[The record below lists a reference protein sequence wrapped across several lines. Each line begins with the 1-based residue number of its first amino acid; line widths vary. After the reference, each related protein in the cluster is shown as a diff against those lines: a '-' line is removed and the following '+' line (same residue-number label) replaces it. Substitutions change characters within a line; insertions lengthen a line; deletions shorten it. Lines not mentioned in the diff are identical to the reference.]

1 MHQRD
6 ALLRADQAESEAVI
20 APIVAPRALRGGQGA
35 SESVVA
41 RKRTLSCAIYSRVS
55 TDEQAALEYN
65 SLQAQE
71 EICAGYVAMRG
82 RDPGADASWQIAD
95 TYRDSGYSGGTLER
109 PALRRLMEDVD
120 AGRIQVVVVYKIDR
134 LSRSISQFY
143 QVWNVFE
150 RKGVDLVSATQDLNT
165 TTSQGKLMLNMLLS
179 FGQFEREQ
187 IGERTRD
194 KIGAARRR
202 GKWTGGTP
210 LLGLDV
216 DPRGGRLLVNKDE
229 AVLVKEIFRLYL
241 ETPSLRK
248 VVEELGR
255 RGWHRKTW
263 TRKNG
268 IEREGAAFDKP
279 SLLRLLRN
287 PLYCGKVHHRGS
299 LHPGEHPAIITEAT
313 WERAQALLSRNGD
326 TGGKDVRNKHGALLR
341 GLIRCATCGSAMT
354 HSFTKKGDVLYRYYV
369 CITRLKKGA
378 HACPHGKVSAQKV
391 EQQVV
396 ERIRAIGSD
405 PDLIAE
411 TVRQARAQLDERRGL
426 LEAERRQLT
435 ISVGRQKVTMKRLL
449 GAVSAG
455 GDVSSHTAETKGRIE
470 TMETRLAAIVR
481 EIEATKSPEV
491 DARDVASAL
500 EAFGPVWD
508 SLWPDEQ
515 ARIITLLTERIDH
528 DGRDGTIAI
537 RLRIDGIRSISHP
550 EPA

>member
-1 MHQRD
+1 
-6 ALLRADQAESEAVI
+6 LI
-20 APIVAPRALRGGQGA
+20 APITIGRRPQDQEGRGAPSVSRRRILR
-35 SESVVA
+35 
-41 RKRTLSCAIYSRVS
+41 CAIYSRVS

-71 EICAGYVAMRG
+71 EICSGYVAMRG
-82 RDPGADASWQIAD
+82 RDPGADATCQVAD
-95 TYRDSGYSGGTLER
+95 TYRDAGYSGGTLER
-109 PALRRLMEDVD
+109 PALRRLMEDVE
-120 AGRIQVVVVYKIDR
+120 AGRVQVVVVYKIDR

-143 QVWNVFE
+143 QVWNGFE

-216 DPRGGRLLVNKDE
+216 DPRGGRLVVNEDE
-229 AVLVKEIFRLYL
+229 ATLVKEIFRLYL
-241 ETPSLRK
+241 ETPSLTK

-263 TRKNG
+263 TRKSG

-279 SLLRLLRN
+279 GLLRLLRN

-299 LHPGEHPAIITEAT
+299 LHPGEHPAIIGKAT
-313 WERAQALLSRNGD
+313 WERVQALLSRNGD
-326 TGGKDVRNKHGALLR
+326 TGEKDVRNKHGALLR
-341 GLIRCATCGSAMT
+341 GLLRCSTCGCAMSHT
-354 HSFTKKGDVLYRYYV
+354 FARKGQVVYRYYT
-369 CITRLKKGA
+369 CQSRLKKGA
-378 HACPHGKVSAQKV
+378 HACPTGMVSAHEV

-396 ERIRAIGSD
+396 KRIRAIGRD

-411 TVRQARAQLDERRGL
+411 TVRQARAQLDEQRGL
-426 LEAERRQLT
+426 LEAERRQLAQDL
-435 ISVGRQKVTMKRLL
+435 GRQKVALKRLL
-449 GAVSAG
+449 ATTSVG
-455 GDVSSHTAETKGRIE
+455 GEVADIKGRIE
-470 TMETRLAAIVR
+470 TMEARLAAIAQEIRTTTGR
-481 EIEATKSPEV
+481 EIDE
-491 DARDVASAL
+491 RDVARAL

-508 SLWPDEQ
+508 SLWPSER
-515 ARIITLLTERIDH
+515 ARTITLLTERIEH

-537 RLRIDGIRSISHP
+537 RLRVDGIRSISQP

>member
-1 MHQRD
+1 M
-6 ALLRADQAESEAVI
+6 
-20 APIVAPRALRGGQGA
+20 
-35 SESVVA
+35 
-41 RKRTLSCAIYSRVS
+41 S

-82 RDPGADASWQIAD
+82 RDPGADATWQVAE
-95 TYRDSGYSGGTLER
+95 TYRDAGYSGGTLER
-109 PALRRLMEDVD
+109 PSLRRLLRDVES
-120 AGRIQVVVVYKIDR
+120 GLVQVVAVYKIDR
-134 LSRSISQFY
+134 LSRSIGQFY
-143 QVWNVFE
+143 QVWNVLE

-241 ETPSLRK
+241 ETPSLTK
-248 VVEELGR
+248 VVVELGR

-279 SLLRLLRN
+279 GLLRLLRN

-299 LHPGEHPAIITEAT
+299 LHPGEHPAIIDKAT

-341 GLIRCATCGSAMT
+341 GLLRCAVCGSAMT
-354 HSFTKKGDVLYRYYV
+354 HSITRKGSVVYRYYV

-378 HACPHGKVSAQKV
+378 HACPDGKVAAHDV
-391 EQQVV
+391 ERQVV

-411 TVRQARAQLDERRGL
+411 TVRQARAQLDERRAL

-435 ISVGRQKVTMKRLL
+435 IGVGRQKVTMKRLL

-455 GDVSSHTAETKGRIE
+455 GDVSSQTADTKGRIE
-470 TMETRLAAIVR
+470 TMESRVAAIGQEFAAAEGC
-481 EIEATKSPEV
+481 EI
-491 DARDVASAL
+491 DARDVAKAL
-500 EAFGPVWD
+500 VTFGPLWD
-508 SLWPDEQ
+508 ALWPTERS
-515 ARIITLLTERIDH
+515 RIITLLTEGITY
-528 DGRDGTIAI
+528 DGREGSIAV
-537 RLRIDGIRSISHP
+537 RLRADGIRSISQP

>member
-1 MHQRD
+1 M
-6 ALLRADQAESEAVI
+6 I
-20 APIVAPRALRGGQGA
+20 APTLAPRALRRGLTTI
-35 SESVVA
+35 ESTVA
-41 RKRTLSCAIYSRVS
+41 RKRTLRCAIYSRVS

-71 EICAGYVAMRG
+71 EICSGYVAMRG
-82 RDPGADASWQIAD
+82 RDPGADATWQVAE
-95 TYRDSGYSGGTLER
+95 TYRDAGYSGGTLER
-109 PALRRLMEDVD
+109 PALRRLMQDVD
-120 AGRIQVVVVYKIDR
+120 AGRIHVVVVYKIDR

-229 AVLVKEIFRLYL
+229 ASLVKEIFRLYL
-241 ETPSLRK
+241 ETPSLTK

-268 IEREGAAFDKP
+268 FEREGAAFDKP
-279 SLLRLLRN
+279 GLLRLLRN

-299 LHPGEHPAIITEAT
+299 LHPGEHPAIIEKAT
-313 WERAQALLSRNGD
+313 WERAQALLNRNGD

-341 GLIRCATCGSAMT
+341 GLLRCAACDSAMT
-354 HSFTKKGDVLYRYYV
+354 HSFTRKGDVVYRYYV

-378 HACPHGKVSAQKV
+378 HACPDGKVSAHEV

-411 TVRQARAQLDERRGL
+411 TVRQARAQLNERRGL
-426 LEAERRQLT
+426 LDAERRQLT
-435 ISVGRQKVTMKRLL
+435 MDSGRQKTAMKRLL
-449 GAVSAG
+449 GAASAG
-455 GDVSSHTAETKGRIE
+455 GTATSQVAEIEGRIE
-470 TMETRLAAIVR
+470 ATDIRLAAIAQ
-481 EIEATKSPEV
+481 EIEAAKGLAI
-491 DARDVASAL
+491 DDHDVSRAL

-508 SLWPDEQ
+508 SLWPAERS
-515 ARIITLLTERIDH
+515 RIITLLAEGITY
-528 DGRDGTIAI
+528 DGRDESIAI
-537 RLRIDGIRSISHP
+537 RLRADGIRSISQS